1 MSRLVVVLPL
11 TPLEAGASF
20 AVHDWPLHITVLAPF
35 TTDAAPSDVSDA
47 VASAASG
54 ETAITAVAGTD
65 ALFGR
70 RHNVPVTLIEENAA
84 LIRLHRALID
94 TVRPLAATPDEP
106 AFTGPEFRPHVT
118 AKHHGRVH
126 AGEGFSLTQ
135 VALVD
140 MAPRSAPGG
149 RSVLATFPMSPSA
162 PAASSVICVPA

>member
-1 MSRLVVVLPL
+1 MSRLVIVLPL
-11 TPLEAGASF
+11 TPLRTGESF

-35 TTDAAPSDVSDA
+35 TTDAAPDAVSDA
-47 VASAASG
+47 IASVVSTQAA
-54 ETAITAVAGTD
+54 IPVVAGAD

-70 RHNVPVTLIEENAA
+70 RHNVPVTLIEEHPA
-84 LIRLHRALID
+84 LLRLHADLID
-94 TVRPLAATPDEP
+94 AIRPLASTPDEP

-126 AGEGFSLTQ
+126 AGDRFTLGQ

-149 RSVLATFPMSPSA
+149 RSVLATFPLNG
-162 PAASSVICVPA
+162 